1 MTKQNKW
8 TETIDV
14 LDGRSLLLLALAIFV
29 FTGCSGQPAANSSN
43 SANSNSSISPDKGPP
58 NPDQA
63 EVTPAARV
71 ATSTEPLR
79 GMAPPTVNLAAMR
92 KKKSVHLNP
101 NVLVSLGPA
110 KADPIV
116 QSSVAPAPATATPVV
131 GKNVPGLGG
140 QFKGPQGD
148 FQMESSPP
156 DTTGAVGETQFVQWV
171 NDSFAVF
178 NKATGAAELGPVPG
192 NVLFKALGGN
202 CAKDNDGDP
211 VVAFDKF
218 ARRWV
223 LAQFSISSGFSQC
236 VAVSTTPDATGTYH
250 LYEFTYPAFDDY
262 PKIGVWP
269 DGYYVTFN
277 MFNAQDKFTGSRVC
291 AYDRVKMLSGQPA
304 MQQCFQ
310 LSSNFFGVLPGDVDG
325 ATASLADAAGNP
337 NGPAAPPAGS
347 PDYFLALG
355 RDSVSLSFWR
365 FHVDWNSPANS
376 TFGTG
381 AAHNPNATIAVAP
394 FTLACNGSGQ
404 DCVPQPGTK
413 NPEKLDTL
421 GERLMFRVAYRRFGD
436 HESLLASHSVD
447 TGPPNARTGVRWY
460 ELRNLTAPAP
470 TVFQQS
476 TYAPDTNHRWMS
488 SVAMDK
494 TGDISAGYSV
504 SSGTVFPGLRYASR
518 QPSDALNRLGPESSL
533 INGTGTQRCLQPNGN
548 CDCKMF
554 DDKGNPIFGA
564 DGKQKCDTLTRWG
577 DYSTLSIDPTDDCTF
592 WFTSEY
598 GEETGA
604 FKWRTRIGSFRLP
617 SCH

>member
-8 TETIDV
+8 TKFINV
-14 LDGRSLLLLALAIFV
+14 LDGRSLLLLTLALFA
-29 FTGCSGQPAANSSN
+29 FTGCPRQPGTATTATPASLI
-43 SANSNSSISPDKGPP
+43 SADNVPQ

-63 EVTPAARV
+63 EVIPAAKV

-79 GMAPPTVNLAAMR
+79 GMAPPTVNLAGLRR
-92 KKKSVHLNP
+92 KKQVHLNP
-101 NVLVSLGPA
+101 NVLVSLGAA
-110 KADPIV
+110 KADPV
-116 QSSVAPAPATATPVV
+116 LQSSAAAVQPSTKPSV
-131 GKNVPGLGG
+131 GKNIPGLGG
-140 QFKGPQGD
+140 KFKGPQGD
-148 FQMESSPP
+148 FQMESTPP
-156 DTTGAVGETQFVQWV
+156 DTSGAVGETQFVQWV

-192 NVLFKALGGN
+192 NMLFKALGGN

-211 VVAFDKF
+211 VVVFDKF

-223 LAQFSISSGFSQC
+223 LAQFSVSSGFSQC
-236 VAVSTTPDATGTYH
+236 VAVSTSPDATGTYH

-277 MFNAQDKFTGSRVC
+277 MFNAQDKFSGSRVC
-291 AYDRVKMLSGQPA
+291 VYDRVKMLSGQPA
-304 MQQCFQ
+304 VQQCFQ

-325 ATASLADAAGNP
+325 ATASLADASGNP

-347 PDYFLALG
+347 PNYFLGLG
-355 RDSVSLSFWR
+355 RDSVSLNFWR
-365 FHVDWNSPANS
+365 FHVDWNSPGNS
-376 TFGTG
+376 TFGAG
-381 AAHNPNATIAVAP
+381 PAHNPNATIAVAP

-413 NPEKLDTL
+413 SPEKLDTL
-421 GERLMFRVAYRRFGD
+421 GERLMFRLAYRRFGD

-447 TGPPNARTGVRWY
+447 TGPPNPRTGVRWY
-460 ELRNLTAPAP
+460 ELRNLTAAAP

-476 TYAPDTNHRWMS
+476 TYAPDTIHRWMS

-494 TGDISAGYSV
+494 SGDISAGYSV
-504 SSGTVFPGLRYASR
+504 SSSTVFPGIRFASR
-518 QPSDALNRLGPESSL
+518 QPNDALNRLGPENSL
-533 INGTGTQRCLQPNGN
+533 QNGTGTQRCLLPNGT

-554 DDKGNPIFGA
+554 DDKGNPIFDA
-564 DGKQKCDTLTRWG
+564 KGKQKCDTMTRWG